1 MNPLASTILALALC
15 PLAYGQAPPRIEAPD
30 LLTPVRWDPA
40 PEVGIKRARTVSVDT
55 ALLRQATV
63 GTLLRIKMFDD
74 ADFTVR
80 LDRLELEPF
89 VKDCFHWHG
98 TIQGRKDSE
107 VILTVSGAGFAG
119 WIFPNE
125 PKLQS
130 LMIQGGNGAYV
141 AQELDDDKHGC
152 VTPHLPPALRNQHVG
167 VASLACNDNPDQIDV
182 LLAYDVSAS
191 IAAGGDANA
200 NAACL
205 NALSQANAIC
215 SRSQIAM
222 GFRSKGV
229 VKVSNYTTSG
239 NLSTDLNRMTNKT
252 DGFMDQ
258 IHGLRETNDAD
269 LVALVVNG
277 SGGIAWCHSGSTA
290 AAFSVSGYSSL
301 GGMTM
306 AHELGHNL
314 GCAHDPANVD

>member
-152 VTPHLPPALRNQHVG
+152 VTPHLPPEKRPAIS
-167 VASLACNDNPDQIDV
+167 VAN
-182 LLAYDVSAS
+182 
-191 IAAGGDANA
+191 
-200 NAACL
+200 
-205 NALSQANAIC
+205 
-215 SRSQIAM
+215 
-222 GFRSKGV
+222 
-229 VKVSNYTTSG
+229 
-239 NLSTDLNRMTNKT
+239 
-252 DGFMDQ
+252 
-258 IHGLRETNDAD
+258 
-269 LVALVVNG
+269 
-277 SGGIAWCHSGSTA
+277 
-290 AAFSVSGYSSL
+290 SVPPPL
-301 GGMTM
+301 PMR
-306 AHELGHNL
+306 
-314 GCAHDPANVD
+314 